1 MAKHSKA
8 LKVVS
13 WNSGPARYSW
23 TRILGK
29 LRSAGVAEEEFDVIL
44 LQELPG
50 QWANPM
56 PTGQV
61 KGLLHQ
67 VFPERHWCILV
78 LCHLVTVARKAVTS
92 ANMIDN
98 PTQQEVRLFPHSSG
112 KSKWWRFV
120 QEVSCLGA
128 EKLRGGA
135 FCIVRSACVLCA
147 FWFVF

>member
-1 MAKHSKA
+1 M
-8 LKVVS
+8 S
-13 WNSGPARYSW
+13 WNSGPARDSW

-29 LRSAGVAEEEFDVIL
+29 LRSAGVAEEFDVIL

-78 LCHLVTVARKAVTS
+78 LCHLVTVARKALTS

-98 PTQQEVRLFPHSSG
+98 PTQEEVRLFPHSSG

-120 QEVSCLGA
+120 QAVSCLGA
-128 EKLRGGA
+128 ESLRCGA
-135 FCIVRSACVLCA
+135 FACCVPFVCCLRSGLWVETLRWWCL
-147 FWFVF
+147 